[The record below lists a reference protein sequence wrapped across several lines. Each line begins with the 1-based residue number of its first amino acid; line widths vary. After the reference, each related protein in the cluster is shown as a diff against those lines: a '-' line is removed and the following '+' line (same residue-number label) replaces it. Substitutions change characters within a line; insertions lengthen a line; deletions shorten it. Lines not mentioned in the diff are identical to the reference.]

1 MHDEVRVVA
10 GDCTT
15 TFDGSSEREHRG
27 DVVAVCKPDGTVL
40 VHDADGYQPVAWL
53 TRAETVQFVDG
64 VLDARDGDQRLR
76 VEVHE
81 EHGSAR
87 HPVSRA
93 GIPVGDCPDCDE
105 TAGGF
110 DGDAITDRDTRTG
123 RDGALVLARGTVTCH
138 DCGSEYAAPRDAAVL
153 DETCGDCGLPLLR
166 AERGEAFEVCLD
178 RDCESLDERVR
189 EVFDRVWDCPESDC
203 DGDLRILRRGGLI
216 AGCERYPDCDTG
228 FGLPNGLIDGTCD
241 CGLPVFETPTG
252 RRCLDSG
259 CDRVG

>member
-15 TFDGSSEREHRG
+15 TFDGTSEREHRG
-27 DVVAVCKPDGTVL
+27 DVVAVLKPDGTVL

-76 VEVHE
+76 LEVHE

-93 GIPVGDCPDCDE
+93 GVPVGGCPDCD
-105 TAGGF
+105 
-110 DGDAITDRDTRTG
+110 GDADS
-123 RDGALVLARGTVTCH
+123 DGTLVLASGTVACH
-138 DCGSEYAAPRDAAVL
+138 DCESEYAVPRDAAIIE
-153 DETCGDCGLPLLR
+153 ETCADCGLPLLR
-166 AERGEAFEVCLD
+166 AERGERVEVCLD

-189 EVFDRVWDCPESDC
+189 EAFDRVWDCPESDC

-216 AGCERYPDCDTG
+216 AGCEHYPDCDTG
-228 FGLPNGLIDGTCD
+228 FGLPNGLLDGTCD

-252 RRCLDSG
+252 RRCLDSE
-259 CDRVG
+259 CDHVA

>member
-15 TFDGSSEREHRG
+15 TFDGSTEREHRG
-27 DVVAVCKPDGTVL
+27 DVIAVCKPDGTVL

-53 TRAETVQFVDG
+53 TRAETVQFTDG
-64 VLDARDGDQRLR
+64 VLDVRDGDQRLH

-87 HPVSRA
+87 HPVSRT
-93 GIPVGDCPDCDE
+93 GVPVGDCADC
-105 TAGGF
+105 
-110 DGDAITDRDTRTG
+110 GDTVGSEGT
-123 RDGALVLARGTVTCH
+123 LVLARGTVHCH
-138 DCGSEYAAPRDAAVL
+138 DCESEYSVPRDAAVL
-153 DETCGDCGLPLLR
+153 DETCEDCGLPLLR
-166 AERGEAFEVCLD
+166 AERGESFEVCLD

-189 EVFDRVWDCPESDC
+189 ERFDRVWDCPEADC

-216 AGCERYPDCDTG
+216 AGCEHYPDCDTG
-228 FGLPNGLIDGTCD
+228 FGLPNGLLDGTCD
-241 CGLPVFETPTG
+241 CGLPVFATPTG

-259 CDRVG
+259 CDRLH